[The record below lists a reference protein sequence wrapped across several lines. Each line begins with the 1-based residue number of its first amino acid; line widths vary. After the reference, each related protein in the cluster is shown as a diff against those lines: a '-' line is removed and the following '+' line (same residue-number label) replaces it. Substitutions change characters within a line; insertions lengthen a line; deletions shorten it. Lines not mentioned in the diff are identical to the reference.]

1 MSEEFEFDE
10 EMVREVVTEGLEG
23 LDSVVP
29 LLMELQDQPDDLTP
43 ITGIF
48 RSFHSIKGNAGMVGL
63 DGIAKFAHRAE
74 NALNKLREGE
84 LKVNEERIQ
93 IFVQAA
99 DILTTLLQGI
109 DYEAGAE
116 VYGDAEDA
124 FLLTLEAAFSGE
136 GDDPESSIL
145 KALHQ
150 WIDEAKADPALE
162 NHPKIAELTELIE
175 KASATEDAPPEEEEE
190 ASEAPE
196 AAAPPAKDADSKSLT
211 AAKPFNS
218 NLRVD
223 VVDFDNIMKLGGEL
237 FNIDER
243 LKFWIHDESDSEANS
258 LHRNVLR
265 GIARDF
271 DSAMDRLYKSLLGIQ
286 KVPIAQLTRP
296 LERIVRDVCRT
307 QGKKIQIALIGDDL
321 RLDKQLLEMLHDP
334 LVHMIRNSVDHGV
347 ETPAE
352 RVEAGKTEDATI
364 HLGFSEG
371 EETIEVMVRDD
382 GRGIDLDAVKAK
394 AVKQGMVTAEEAEAL
409 SEMGQIELIYRAG
422 LSTKDK
428 VSDLSGRGVG
438 MDVVI
443 SNLRQEGG
451 SIRAETKRGSGTT
464 FTIELPKPGSPVVE
478 GLAVRIGQVNYLLPL
493 KNVNR
498 FMAWEE
504 VHTSELPTGEKVANL
519 VEGCLPMIELEGLQG
534 TAADIDSTEGAGL
547 VIEDRLGERYVMHV
561 DEVIGRQ
568 KALVVGIDKW
578 LEGTSILNGA
588 FMLGNGSIGFTI
600 CVEKLSERIVV
611 IRRNLVESPSGTAS
625 RAAA

>member
-23 LDSVVP
+23 LDTVVP
-29 LLMELQDQPDDLTP
+29 LLMELQDQPEDLTP

-74 NALNKLREGE
+74 NALNMLREGE
-84 LKVNEERIQ
+84 LKVNGERIQ

-150 WIDEAKADPALE
+150 WIDEAKSDPALE
-162 NHPKIAELTELIE
+162 SHPKIAELGELLE
-175 KASATEDAPPEEEEE
+175 KASAKDEAPAEDEEEGN
-190 ASEAPE
+190 APQE
-196 AAAPPAKDADSKSLT
+196 AAPPAKDVDSKTIT

-243 LKFWIHDESDSEANS
+243 LKFWIHDESGGDANS

-271 DSAMDRLYKSLLGIQ
+271 DSAMDRLYKNLLGIQ

-307 QGKKIQIALIGDDL
+307 QGKKIQIALIGDDV

-347 ETPAE
+347 ETPDE
-352 RVEAGKTEDATI
+352 RVEAGKTEEATI

-382 GRGIDLDAVKAK
+382 GRGIDLEAVKAK
-394 AVKQGMVTAEEAEAL
+394 AVKQGMITAEEADAL
-409 SEMGQIELIYRAG
+409 SETAQIELIYRAG

-534 TAADIDSTEGAGL
+534 ADADMDSAEGAGL
-547 VIEDRLGERYVMHV
+547 VIEDRMGERYVMHV

-600 CVEKLSERIVV
+600 CVEKLSERV
-611 IRRNLVESPSGTAS
+611 IITQRNIAGSPSGI
-625 RAAA
+625 AA